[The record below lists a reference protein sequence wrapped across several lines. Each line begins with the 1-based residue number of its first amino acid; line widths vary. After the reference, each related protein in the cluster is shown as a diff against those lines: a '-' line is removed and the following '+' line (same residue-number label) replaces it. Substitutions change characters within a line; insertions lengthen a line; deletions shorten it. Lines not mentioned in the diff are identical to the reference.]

1 MRWCSDSPGMEIAK
15 VPWNLRIEFC
25 FRQAQHESLLMIMLG
40 SRDSQ
45 DQMDRIKD
53 AKLYG
58 IRRTNKTALTNLQS
72 QQHFVYPPSQ
82 HRKNGWKLNISPTD
96 NSLQELDYLHS
107 LSCRIPHRTLRPNTP
122 TRPSLTRPNPSR
134 LHLDK
139 YVILRPHS
147 GRTTGVSLL
156 SKKRDTHTQ
165 QSISISIYN
174 EKRMK
179 TNSKLKNVAN
189 TNEQSCASFLQR
201 KSAFP

>member
-1 MRWCSDSPGMEIAK
+1 MSDCWWLCLGHGTLKIKWIGLKMRNYTASGEPPK
-15 VPWNLRIEFC
+15 LPWLIFNRSSILCILHR
-25 FRQAQHESLLMIMLG
+25 STG
-40 SRDSQ
+40 
-45 DQMDRIKD
+45 
-53 AKLYG
+53 
-58 IRRTNKTALTNLQS
+58 KTAGNWIFHQ
-72 QQHFVYPPSQ
+72 
-82 HRKNGWKLNISPTD
+82 PTILCK
-96 NSLQELDYLHS
+96 SSTTSIVSAAEF
-107 LSCRIPHRTLRPNTP
+107 RIVGLRPNTP